1 MDTTRVMVI
10 SWEQEQDNKGKGT
23 TKIEARNRNL
33 KELSM
38 RGRMIENILKEL
50 DSINEKVNT
59 LQIDTTA
66 KSEIQG
72 YLRRINGILLKSI
85 FP

>member
-1 MDTTRVMVI
+1 
-10 SWEQEQDNKGKGT
+10 
-23 TKIEARNRNL
+23 
-33 KELSM
+33 
-38 RGRMIENILKEL
+38 MIESILKEL

>member
-1 MDTTRVMVI
+1 
-10 SWEQEQDNKGKGT
+10 
-23 TKIEARNRNL
+23 
-33 KELSM
+33 
-38 RGRMIENILKEL
+38 MIEEILREL
-50 DSINEKVNT
+50 DTINSKINS

-72 YLRRINGILLKSI
+72 YLRRINGILLKTI